1 MSKGQFEVS
10 LPVPFLKGDIQ
21 AEVYEVGGASPVSII
36 RSDQDW
42 GVKVRWQ
49 LEGSLLPFIC
59 GKWCI
64 HLRLESLGTG
74 RELTLEAPKLIRLD
88 PCGKGDYYLDFRVKR
103 GIIKPEHCSTPYKP
117 IVTITYYTECYAPGP
132 FAGYVE
138 LPILQFYDV
147 NGVYRGN
154 GNGHHAVEAL
164 EEVQEE
170 VQEAVQVEA
179 QA

>member
-117 IVTITYYTECYAPGP
+117 IVTVTYYTECYAPGP

-138 LPILQFYDV
+138 LPILQFYDA

-154 GNGHHAVEAL
+154 GNGHHAVEAQ

-170 VQEAVQVEA
+170 VQEAVLVEA

>member
-1 MSKGQFEVS
+1 MSRAPRTPAAKRDRWLIGSHTKFRTIKTKLEDIMSKGQFEVS

-21 AEVYEVGGASPVSII
+21 ADVYEVGGASPVSII

-74 RELTLEAPKLIRLD
+74 RELTLE
-88 PCGKGDYYLDFRVKR
+88 
-103 GIIKPEHCSTPYKP
+103 
-117 IVTITYYTECYAPGP
+117 
-132 FAGYVE
+132 
-138 LPILQFYDV
+138 
-147 NGVYRGN
+147 
-154 GNGHHAVEAL
+154 
-164 EEVQEE
+164 
-170 VQEAVQVEA
+170 
-179 QA
+179 

>member
-64 HLRLESLGTG
+64 RLRPRIPWNGA
-74 RELTLEAPKLIRLD
+74 ELTLEAPKLIRLD
-88 PCGKGDYYLDFRVKR
+88 PCGKG
-103 GIIKPEHCSTPYKP
+103 
-117 IVTITYYTECYAPGP
+117 
-132 FAGYVE
+132 
-138 LPILQFYDV
+138 
-147 NGVYRGN
+147 
-154 GNGHHAVEAL
+154 
-164 EEVQEE
+164 
-170 VQEAVQVEA
+170 
-179 QA
+179 